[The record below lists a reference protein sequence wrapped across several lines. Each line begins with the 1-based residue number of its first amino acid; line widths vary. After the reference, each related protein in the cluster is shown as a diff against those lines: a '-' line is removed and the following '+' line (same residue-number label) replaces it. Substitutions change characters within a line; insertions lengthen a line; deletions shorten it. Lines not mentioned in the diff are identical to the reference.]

1 MIPSPGF
8 VVYCSSRMHTALID
22 VLPIPWRI
30 MHVVK
35 NKMEL
40 SLLYAMIKLP
50 SPAETKYLLF
60 SLAVV

>member
-1 MIPSPGF
+1 
-8 VVYCSSRMHTALID
+8 
-22 VLPIPWRI
+22 